1 MSPTTT
7 GRQAGQ
13 HTGENASGQTG
24 DKAEANPVGEASENP
39 QASQSSGDEN
49 RQTSPSAGDKD
60 QQTSPSAGSKASKET
75 RQSAGHKAIEN
86 GQTSRSDKPGG
97 TAGQHPATTGAAP
110 DTISGGH
117 LVAKAL
123 KAEGVDT
130 IFTLCGGHI
139 IDIYDGCVDEGI
151 SVIDVRHEQVA
162 AHAADGYARITG
174 RPGCAVVTAGPGTTD
189 AVTGV
194 ANALRAE
201 SPMLLIGG
209 QGALSQHKMGSLQD
223 LPHVDMM
230 TPITKFA
237 ATVPHTARAA
247 DLVSM
252 AFREAFAGAPGPSFL
267 EIPRDVLDARVPA
280 ENARIPQSGRY
291 RASTRNAGDPAD
303 VEKLADLLVHAKKPA
318 ILLGS
323 QVWTTRA
330 TEPATE
336 LVRALNIPAYMNGA
350 GRGTLPPGDPHHFQ
364 LSRRYAFDN
373 ADVIVIVGTPFDFR
387 MGYGKRLS
395 PDAKVVQIDL
405 DYRTVGKNRDIDLGI
420 VGDAGQILAA
430 VADAASG
437 RVDNGAVGRKPWL
450 EELRA
455 VEEKAKQKRL
465 PQQHSDANPIHPY
478 RLVHEI
484 NEFLTEDSIYIGD
497 GGDIVTFSGQV
508 VQPKAPG
515 HWMDPGPLG
524 TLGVGI
530 PFVLAAKHAR
540 PDQEVVALFGDGAF
554 SLTGWDFETLVR
566 FDLPFVGIVGN
577 NSSMNQ
583 IRYGQA
589 QKYGLARERIGNT
602 LGDVPYDQFA
612 RMLGGYGEEVR
623 DPADIAPALRR
634 ARESGK
640 PSLINVW
647 VDPDAYAPG
656 TMNQTMYK

>member
-1 MSPTTT
+1 M
-7 GRQAGQ
+7 
-13 HTGENASGQTG
+13 
-24 DKAEANPVGEASENP
+24 
-39 QASQSSGDEN
+39 
-49 RQTSPSAGDKD
+49 
-60 QQTSPSAGSKASKET
+60 
-75 RQSAGHKAIEN
+75 
-86 GQTSRSDKPGG
+86 
-97 TAGQHPATTGAAP
+97 
-110 DTISGGH
+110 ISGGH

-151 SVIDVRHEQVA
+151 EVIDVRHEQVA

-209 QGALSQHKMGSLQD
+209 QGALTQHKMGSLQD

-230 TPITKFA
+230 APITKFS
-237 ATVPHTARAA
+237 ATVPHTARVA

-252 AFREAFAGAPGPSFL
+252 AFRECYHGAPGPSFL
-267 EIPRDVLDARVPA
+267 EIPRDVLDAKVPVDK
-280 ENARIPQSGRY
+280 ARIPTEGRY

-303 VEKLADLLVHAKKPA
+303 IEKLADLLVHAKKPA

-330 TEPATE
+330 TGPATE
-336 LVRALNIPAYMNGA
+336 LVRGLNIPAYMNGA

-395 PDAKVVQIDL
+395 PDATVVQIDL
-405 DYRTVGKNRDIDLGI
+405 DYRTVGKNRDVDLGI
-420 VGDAGQILAA
+420 VGDAGQVLAA
-430 VADAASG
+430 VAEAATG
-437 RVDNGAVGRKPWL
+437 RVDNGAVARKVWL
-450 EELRA
+450 EELQD
-455 VEEKAKQKRL
+455 VEAKAKQKRL
-465 PQQHSDANPIHPY
+465 PLQHSDASPIHPY

-484 NEFLTEDSIYIGD
+484 NEFLTEDSLYIGD

-508 VQPKAPG
+508 VQPKSPG

-540 PDQEVVALFGDGAF
+540 PEKEVVALFGDGAF

-566 FDLPFVGIVGN
+566 FNLPFVGIVGN

-589 QKYGLARERIGNT
+589 AKYGLGRERVGNT
-602 LGDVPYDQFA
+602 LGDVPYDEFA
-612 RMLGGYGEEVR
+612 RMLGGHGEAVR
-623 DPADIAPALRR
+623 DPADIGPALLR

-647 VDPDAYAPG
+647 IDPDVYAPG

>member
-1 MSPTTT
+1 MT
-7 GRQAGQ
+7 
-13 HTGENASGQTG
+13 QTI
-24 DKAEANPVGEASENP
+24 P
-39 QASQSSGDEN
+39 
-49 RQTSPSAGDKD
+49 
-60 QQTSPSAGSKASKET
+60 GSTA
-75 RQSAGHKAIEN
+75 
-86 GQTSRSDKPGG
+86 RSDRPD
-97 TAGQHPATTGAAP
+97 AP
-110 DTISGGH
+110 PTPELISGGH

-174 RPGCAVVTAGPGTTD
+174 TPGCAVVTAGPGTSD
-189 AVTGV
+189 AITGV
-194 ANALRAE
+194 ANAFRAE

-237 ATVPHTARAA
+237 ATVPSTARAA

-252 AFREAFAGAPGPSFL
+252 AFRECYNGAPGPSFL
-267 EIPRDVLDARVPA
+267 EIPRDVLDAKVPL
-280 ENARIPQSGRY
+280 EQARLPQAGRY
-291 RASTRNAGDPAD
+291 RASTRSIGDPANI
-303 VEKLADLLVHAKKPA
+303 EALADLLTHAEKPCV
-318 ILLGS
+318 LLGN
-323 QVWTTRA
+323 QVWTCRA
-330 TEPATE
+330 TDAAVNFVRELNVPAF
-336 LVRALNIPAYMNGA
+336 MNGA
-350 GRGTLPPGDPHHFQ
+350 GRGTLPPGDPMHFQ
-364 LSRRYAFDN
+364 LARRHAFN
-373 ADVIVIVGTPFDFR
+373 EADLIIIVGTPFDFR
-387 MGYGKRLS
+387 MGYGRRLS
-395 PDAKVVQIDL
+395 PAAKVVQIDL

-420 VGDAGQILAA
+420 VGDVGAVLAA
-430 VADAASG
+430 VTQAAGG
-437 RVDNGAVGRKPWL
+437 RRNTGSLGRKSWL
-450 EELRA
+450 AELRA
-455 VEEKAKQKRL
+455 VETAAYDKRL
-465 PQQHSDANPIHPY
+465 PRQHSDSSPIDPY

-508 VQPKAPG
+508 VQPKSPG

-540 PDQEVVALFGDGAF
+540 PDKEVVALFGDGAF

-566 FDLPFVGIVGN
+566 YNLPFVGIVGN

-583 IRYGQA
+583 IRYGQI
-589 QKYGLARERIGNT
+589 QKYGEDRGRIGNT
-602 LGDVPYDQFA
+602 LGDVHYDKFA
-612 RMLGGYGEEVR
+612 QMLGGYGEEVR
-623 DPADIAPALRR
+623 DPADIGPALQR
-634 ARESGK
+634 ARESGL

-647 VDPDAYAPG
+647 VDPDVYAPG